1 MNSKKTTKPLKKP
14 AHKKKMKGEVRSGAL
29 YVVAIMGVVV
39 TFGGVMAGGVLPAI
53 NKLNEQ
59 VAPGPAYACCDSGDG
74 AACQPNTQ
82 KTITYNNAEYGLLKS
97 NIVQPYDEFQ
107 HLMPTSTLLADGN
120 RVFVNNSD
128 TFDAAKDHGSILP
141 GSNCSL
147 GKDYIALND
156 PSIPMEEP
164 YYGGYFCIP
173 NDMLI
178 YVCKDTAG
186 NCTLNEKDSAPPFDV
201 YYRLSDGP
209 VPAEISTKCPKPSLT
224 TSNSGQEVIGLPT
237 PSGTANLQLETFQVK
252 EDTTP
257 NPWLSAWCKPAI
269 NLYPTEK
276 TDVHVEVAPQG
287 KMLLTIPQ
295 YPQGGWDVTA
305 YPDGKITHANKDYPY
320 LYWEASIPD
329 KLISQPNDGYV
340 VAYDELPATFSTLLP
355 QLGLNAKEQKE
366 FGEYWLKALPRAN
379 YYFIGIVPQ
388 SKVNEIAPL
397 KVNPAPESV
406 LRVSVYFKALDEKTN
421 VSAPSLADFS
431 SFQRN
436 GFTVTEWGG
445 FFKADKNHPNF
456 TCNM

>member
-1 MNSKKTTKPLKKP
+1 MKSKKPVKPLKTR
-14 AHKKKMKGEVRSGAL
+14 KKSLKGEVKSGAL

-39 TFGGVMAGGVLPAI
+39 TFGGVMAGGVLPAVT
-53 NKLNEQ
+53 KLTNQ

-82 KTITYNNAEYGLLKS
+82 KTITYNGATYGLLKS
-97 NIVQPYDEFQ
+97 NIVQPFDEFQ
-107 HLMPTSTLLADGN
+107 HLMPTGQLLADGT
-120 RVFVNNSD
+120 RIFVNNSD
-128 TFDAAKDHGSILP
+128 TFDAAKEHSSGPILP

-156 PSIPMEEP
+156 PAIPNEEP

-173 NDMLI
+173 NDELI
-178 YVCKDTAG
+178 YVCKDTSG
-186 NCTLNEKDSAPPFDV
+186 NCSLNVKDQAVPFDV

-209 VPAEISTKCPKPSLT
+209 VPAEISTKCPKPTLT
-224 TSNSGQEVIGLPT
+224 TSNSGQEIIGLPT

-252 EDTTP
+252 EEDKP

-295 YPQGGWDVTA
+295 YPKNGWDVTA
-305 YPDGKITHANKDYPY
+305 YPDGKITSDGKNYPY
-320 LYWEASIPD
+320 LYWEASIAD

-340 VAYDELPATFSTLLP
+340 VAYEDLGKTFDTLLP
-355 QLGLNAKEQKE
+355 KLSLNTKEQKE
-366 FGEYWLKALPRAN
+366 FSDYWLKALPKSK

-388 SKVNEIAPL
+388 SQVNSIAPL
-397 KVNPAPESV
+397 NVSPAPQSV
-406 LRVSVYFKALDEKTN
+406 LRVSVYFKALDKRTD
-421 VSAPSLADFS
+421 VQAPSLADFA
-431 SFQRN
+431 SFERK